1 MTFRDQK
8 RKARRQLH
16 QRLAEPVLY
25 LTDPDATPVDITVRL
40 HLRFDALGEL
50 LTVSAGFADRQEL
63 TPRIIFMNDQIS
75 PKRNAIVVTKDMG
88 AFNIETDVAPD
99 DITTTAM
106 VTPVSK
112 SMVQSW
118 GWDPDAL
125 WLGLTPPAIVG

>member
-25 LTDPDATPVDITVRL
+25 LTDPDATPVEITVRL

-63 TPRIIFMNDQIS
+63 TPRIIFMNDQIN

-88 AFNIETDVAPD
+88 AFNVQTDIAPD
-99 DITTTAM
+99 DITTAAE
-106 VTPVSK
+106 VSQVSK
-112 SMVQSW
+112 STVTTW

-125 WLGLTPPAIVG
+125 WLGLPPPAIAG